1 MTQNLMHNVILKT
14 KLIFNVMVTYVNN
27 PNFPDFTE
35 LIDKFRLYFI
45 IICCSAV
52 VFLFIS
58 FLWIRMDRGGIQ
70 LKIEKKDNGKNK
82 IKAVFPPMDFARA
95 KIILGIRN
103 TLENNYHKKDE

>member
-1 MTQNLMHNVILKT
+1 
-14 KLIFNVMVTYVNN
+14 MVTYVNN

-35 LIDKFRLYFI
+35 LIDKFRLYFM
-45 IICCSAV
+45 IICYSAV

-58 FLWIRMDRGGIQ
+58 FQRIRMDRGGIQ

-82 IKAVFPPMDFARA
+82 IKAVLPPMDFARA

-103 TLENNYHKKDE
+103 TLENNYYKSNK